1 MEGTMDSDGAI
12 RDIGERNSD
21 DGEKEVI
28 DNESFMVGK
37 EEWERE
43 SDVNRMF

>member
-12 RDIGERNSD
+12 RDIGEGNSD
-21 DGEKEVI
+21 DGETEVM
-28 DNESFMVGK
+28 DNESLMLGK

-43 SDVNRMF
+43 SEGCQ